1 MLTRLMTR
9 EADYIVYKKW
19 FMAIRACK
27 DVIICGSWEVESPG
41 HMDDTNAIDE
51 SLSTNWT

>member
-41 HMDDTNAIDE
+41 HIDNRNAGGE
-51 SLSTNWT
+51 SLQGV